1 MLRYLS
7 PGRSGS
13 NTPNSPRT
21 PREGQPVLT
30 LHVPN
35 YGLIIIPAPEAPD
48 PDGRVS
54 DEPREDHMLHG
65 ELEVRLGGTHPRRAK
80 AIRVGFRTIIKLDL
94 GTGRK
99 KEEDVLFERK
109 VEITGADDDGIELSP
124 GSQRYVTKVRVFSY

>member
-7 PGRSGS
+7 PGRSGTH
-13 NTPNSPRT
+13 TPASPRT

-35 YGLIIIPAPEAPD
+35 YGLIIIPAPDPPG
-48 PDGRVS
+48 PDGQVS

-65 ELEVRLGGTHPRRAK
+65 EIEVRLDGTQPKRCK

-94 GTGRK
+94 GSGRK
-99 KEEDVLFERK
+99 NEEDVLFERK
-109 VEITGADDDGIELSP
+109 LEMTGADSEGVNLQP
-124 GSQRYVTKVRVFSY
+124 GSQR